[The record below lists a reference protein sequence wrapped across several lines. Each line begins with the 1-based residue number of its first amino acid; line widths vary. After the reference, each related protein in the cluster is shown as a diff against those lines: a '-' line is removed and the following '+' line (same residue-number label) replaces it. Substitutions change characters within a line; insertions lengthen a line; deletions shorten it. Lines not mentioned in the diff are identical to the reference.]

1 MNTKGF
7 TLMEILAVL
16 LVLAVVISFAMPGIR
31 AVRDEITYHQAKTA
45 AVKMADAVRL
55 YYKDTKGVTF
65 DPEGPTIAG
74 KTESASDDSVSAREA
89 AQAACNTQL
98 LSGIPGANN
107 NVTTT
112 LTQLFACGYLSVK
125 DFEGLPYEF
134 SSRKDWLEDPDIVLL
149 VRAVGTE
156 AARRH
161 AGDTWCVYRDH
172 SVTEE
177 CPKLD

>member
-16 LVLAVVISFAMPGIR
+16 LVLAVVVSFAMPGIR

-55 YYKDTKGVTF
+55 FYKDTKGVTF
-65 DPEGPTIAG
+65 DPEGSAIAG
-74 KTESASDDSVSAREA
+74 KTEPASDDSVPAREA

-98 LSGIPGANN
+98 LSGIPGAND
-107 NVTTT
+107 NVMTD

-134 SSRKDWLEDPDIVLL
+134 SSRKDWLEDPDIGLL